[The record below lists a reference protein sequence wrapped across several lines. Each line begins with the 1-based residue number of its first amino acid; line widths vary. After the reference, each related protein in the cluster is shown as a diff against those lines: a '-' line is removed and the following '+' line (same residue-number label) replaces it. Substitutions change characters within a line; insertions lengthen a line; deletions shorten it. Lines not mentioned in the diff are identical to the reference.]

1 MTRRLVLL
9 LVLLGSTLEAQ
20 QTAGYRAKPET
31 LPREIA
37 AQPVAFSHRV
47 HSAAGATC
55 LDCHR
60 NAKSRSRA
68 GLPQADDCMLCH
80 RAIAGEHP
88 VVREVAAMA
97 EQEKAI
103 EWVRAYRVPDFVF
116 FSHKE
121 HLAAK
126 IECVACHGAVA
137 ERDVTAQEVSTQM
150 TVCMNCHQARGASN
164 ECSLCHELGQ

>member
-1 MTRRLVLL
+1 MTRRLVFLWI
-9 LVLLGSTLEAQ
+9 LLGSVLAAQ
-20 QTAGYRAKPET
+20 QPAGYRAKPEQ

-37 AQPVAFSHRV
+37 AQPVAFNHRL

-68 GLPQADDCMLCH
+68 GLPQAADCMLCH
-80 RAIAGEHP
+80 RAIATEHP
-88 VVREVAAMA
+88 VVREVAALA
-97 EQEKAI
+97 EQEETIA
-103 EWVRAYRVPDFVF
+103 WAPVYRVPDFVF

-137 ERDVTAQEVSTQM
+137 ERDVLAQEVSTQM
-150 TVCMNCHQARGASN
+150 TACMNCHQARGASN
-164 ECSLCHELGQ
+164 DCSLCHELGQ